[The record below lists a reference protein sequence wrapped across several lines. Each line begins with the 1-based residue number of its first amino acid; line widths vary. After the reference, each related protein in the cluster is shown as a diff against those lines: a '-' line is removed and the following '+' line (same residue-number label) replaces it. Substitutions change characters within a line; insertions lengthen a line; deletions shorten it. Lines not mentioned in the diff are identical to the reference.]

1 MLKVYPI
8 ALIVLFLTA
17 CAESKKVPYLQNIDS
32 VMSAMEK
39 TAQVSD
45 PIFVTGDI
53 LAIIVTSPMPKA
65 VAVFNNQ
72 NINSD
77 EPGNT
82 ETQIP
87 TYLVDSRGEINFPL
101 VGKLR
106 VAGLSRSAAEQL
118 IVESIYPKY
127 LTEPPSVS
135 IRIHNFKISVL
146 GEVKNPGIY
155 EIPNDRVSILEAIA
169 MAGDLTITGRRDNIL
184 LIRQYDGKETVSRF
198 DLNDARLLTQ
208 PDYYLRQNDIVYVEP
223 NKSKSRTSRVI
234 SPIASI
240 SVSIVSLLVTL
251 ANLIVNVVR

>member
-1 MLKVYPI
+1 MNRSTRKLRYPLIWSI
-8 ALIVLFLTA
+8 A
-17 CAESKKVPYLQNIDS
+17 
-32 VMSAMEK
+32 
-39 TAQVSD
+39 
-45 PIFVTGDI
+45 G
-53 LAIIVTSPMPKA
+53 
-65 VAVFNNQ
+65 
-72 NINSD
+72 
-77 EPGNT
+77 
-82 ETQIP
+82 
-87 TYLVDSRGEINFPL
+87 GEINFPL